1 MSIKEKVA
9 RNLSMLYS
17 VFKTEGL
24 MPGAE
29 CWVRQ
34 VGAKLLG
41 MSDAGHPRT
50 NVFLFHLTDCLY
62 DSIHGTNTGGV
73 IDLPEMEGN
82 GRNYVGTPPRAWKL
96 LLRHLP
102 IDSSRFTYFDLG
114 CGKGRT
120 LLLASAVGFKR
131 VIGVDISSQLL
142 SIARSNLKRKGMDG
156 ELICAD
162 VRTVE
167 FPCDP
172 LVVFM
177 YNPFYED
184 VMRQVAENLGES
196 LRRHPREAYVLY
208 YSAAFADAWKV
219 PGFEILQS
227 SNAHYPNYVIYQYR
241 VAGEEDAS
249 IHRGEANLAGVCIA
263 ASGEC
268 KKLAKENQ
276 LQ

>member
-177 YNPFYED
+177 YNPSTKMSCGRWRRISGSRF
-184 VMRQVAENLGES
+184 VAIRGKRMFSTTVLPLRMHGKCRVSRSCSRAMRTTLTM
-196 LRRHPREAYVLY
+196 
-208 YSAAFADAWKV
+208 
-219 PGFEILQS
+219 
-227 SNAHYPNYVIYQYR
+227 
-241 VAGEEDAS
+241 
-249 IHRGEANLAGVCIA
+249 
-263 ASGEC
+263 
-268 KKLAKENQ
+268 
-276 LQ
+276 